1 LLERLKKQGVDRL
14 LVEGG
19 GELNWLL
26 LREDLIDEL
35 FFTLAPSLLGGR
47 DAPTPIEGE
56 GLSMAQQH
64 RLKLL
69 EVERVGDELFTRWA
83 VCR

>member
-1 LLERLKKQGVDRL
+1 M

-35 FFTLAPSLLGGR
+35 FVTLAPSLLGGR
-47 DAPTPIEGE
+47 DAPTPIDGE
-56 GLSMAQQH
+56 GLPMAHQH

-69 EVERVGDELFTRWA
+69 EADRVGDELFTRWE
-83 VCR
+83 VRR